1 MEFAA
6 AQVLAAQEWQAPD
19 STQFLAALCKFLQE
33 DGAAFFSAERGAVVH
48 VSPLPP
54 FCEEAKDTSG
64 EEEHVVGRLGLTIET
79 PLTASMVDV
88 DASDVL
94 HSTASLTEVRS
105 PTLTVA
111 FSHSSYILMTY
122 RVVGARR
129 CSASWRRPRSRCL
142 KRRPLRTAAE
152 GRRHRRATSNSLACT
167 RVVEGGRSQP
177 TLRSDDPARYDETEA
192 AAQVSV
198 NVPERKACRQA
209 QRERERER
217 ENERLILQ
225 PQC

>member
-19 STQFLAALCKFLQE
+19 STQFLAALCTFLQE

-54 FCEEAKDTSG
+54 FCEEAKDSG

-105 PTLTVA
+105 PKLTVA
-111 FSHSSYILMTY
+111 FSHSSYTLMKY
-122 RVVGARR
+122 RVGGA
-129 CSASWRRPRSRCL
+129 
-142 KRRPLRTAAE
+142 
-152 GRRHRRATSNSLACT
+152 NSL
-167 RVVEGGRSQP
+167 
-177 TLRSDDPARYDETEA
+177 
-192 AAQVSV
+192 
-198 NVPERKACRQA
+198 
-209 QRERERER
+209 
-217 ENERLILQ
+217 
-225 PQC
+225 